1 MEMLMKLLDA
11 EDIAQTE
18 LQFDKEI
25 SIAVALSRQSKK
37 WQNKSLTVSDF
48 IKTLS
53 VTKRTDET
61 IDEYLAMGKGE
72 QDEIKDSN
80 GAFVG
85 AMLKG
90 GRRRKRDV
98 ANRTC
103 LTMDL
108 DYAAK
113 GTADII
119 KKELR
124 GIGHTVYSTH
134 KNQPHKPRLRL
145 LIWPDR
151 VMLKDE
157 YEAVVRR
164 LADKIGIEAFDTSG
178 FDINRLYYNPT
189 TSSDAEFVFYHNDAP
204 FLPVDQVLA
213 AYGPDDAWK
222 NTLLWARSS
231 RETKSFDRMMKK
243 QADPLK
249 KKGIIGAFCRI
260 VPLKTALSEYL
271 GDIYRKEGKDRYTYI
286 EGTSTN
292 GLVVYGELSFSNHAS
307 DPAHAQCCNAFDLL
321 RIHKFSHLDDKAKVG
336 TATHKLP
343 SYREMMEFARDIP
356 AVKTDLVKS
365 KLEVDVGDFDVFDED
380 DEGEVGEEGAGR
392 VVADWEGKLQAKESG
407 EIKPTFFNAVMIL
420 KHDPVVNRRMRF
432 NEFSLNV
439 ESVERGEGEN
449 WGSADSYAVREYVGG
464 KYIVDIPELKI
475 EQAIENNALRNRYH
489 PVRKYLEGL
498 VWDGVGRIETLFIDY
513 FGCPDNVY
521 SREVAQCWFS
531 AAVHRIFEP
540 GYKFDTALVISGEQ
554 GIGKTMFIRELGLR
568 KWYGE
573 LSSFDPK
580 IAMEEIAGKW
590 IVEINEMGATNKQDL
605 ERQKSFLSA
614 SATRVRMSYG
624 RHPTDFK
631 RQQVFFGS
639 TNRSEYLKDSTGN
652 RRWWPLNATKKSVDI
667 AKLRAEVDQIWAEA
681 YASLWVQ
688 SKKVYL
694 SNEATKVALEVQEH
708 EREEDEWVG
717 MIDAW
722 LEKDAYHDRYDSTE
736 QFDTGNLVH
745 RDRVCRVEIWEDCLN
760 MKQSIR
766 PSDRARIGQIMKD
779 NSEWKKFNSIR
790 FGKRYGRQRGWKK
803 EVPF

>member
-1 MEMLMKLLDA
+1 MEMLMKDKDTDTGNTIDEL
-11 EDIAQTE
+11 EHNQDIN
-18 LQFDKEI
+18 
-25 SIAVALSRQSKK
+25 IAVASTRLAKK
-37 WQNKSLTVSDF
+37 WVNKPISVSEFVKKLAKTV
-48 IKTLS
+48 
-53 VTKRTDET
+53 RTQESF
-61 IDEYLAMGKGE
+61 DEYLDMSKAD
-72 QDEIKDSN
+72 QDSVKDI
-80 GAFVG
+80 GGYVG
-85 AMLKG
+85 ALLKG
-90 GRRRKRDV
+90 GRRTKGAV
-98 ANRTC
+98 SHRTIV
-103 LTMDL
+103 TFDI
-108 DYAAK
+108 DF
-113 GTADII
+113 GTTETIGRI
-119 KKELR
+119 KKVL
-124 GIGHTVYSTH
+124 GNVCYTVSSTH
-134 KNQPHKPRLRL
+134 KHTKKKPRFRLIVYPDRPMSNDEYVAVARKIAEKVDIEVFDEGSYDLNRL
-145 LIWPDR
+145 LYWP
-151 VMLKDE
+151 
-157 YEAVVRR
+157 
-164 LADKIGIEAFDTSG
+164 SS
-178 FDINRLYYNPT
+178 
-189 TSSDAEFVFYHNDAP
+189 SSDGEFLFEHNDKP
-204 FLPVDQVLA
+204 FLVVHKALA
-213 AYGPDDAWK
+213 QYGEDDAWK

-243 QADPLK
+243 QADPLA

-260 VPLKTALSEYL
+260 VPLKQALSEYL

-286 EGTSTN
+286 EGSSTN
-292 GLVVYGELSFSNHAS
+292 GLVVYGELAYSNHAS

-489 PVRKYLEGL
+489 PVRKYLEDL